1 MATRKPTD
9 TQQVDSLPG
18 EAEMARVYRAT
29 AQDAPPAS
37 LDARILTEAQRAV
50 ATSKARGPFGGHWA
64 IPLSTAAV
72 VILSLGVVLLMTKQ
86 GALNHRAERE
96 VPNEYTAA
104 PASPDSVSAERAVT
118 APAVSPPLADTA
130 RSDERMVPAKAK
142 RTAPEPDS
150 RLVGLVESKPAASA
164 PAEVM
169 KKADAPPVAA
179 TLAVAPKLNE
189 RTAEERVTTARD
201 VLHTKNNLAKEAGGM
216 NVQADVI
223 AVQTS
228 GQPGA
233 YQFNVGIRSP
243 DKGCAQYADWWEVV
257 STDGKL
263 LYRRVLLHSHVDE
276 QPFTRTGGTVP
287 IQADTLVLVRAHMNT
302 GGYGGVAFK
311 GSVKTGFKQDVLGAE
326 FAAGLAKQAPLPDG
340 CDF

>member
-9 TQQVDSLPG
+9 TKHADALPG
-18 EAEMARVYRAT
+18 EAEMARVYRAA

-37 LDARILTEAQRAV
+37 LDARILAEAQRAV
-50 ATSKARGPFGGHWA
+50 DKPKARGLFGGHWA

-72 VILSLGVVLLMTKQ
+72 IVLSLGVPMV
-86 GALNHRAERE
+86 AEA
-96 VPNEYTAA
+96 PLQA
-104 PASPDSVSAERAVT
+104 PARSAPS
-118 APAVSPPLADTA
+118 APAPSEPAQPAA
-130 RSDERMVPAKAK
+130 EAPAKAK
-142 RTAPEPDS
+142 SALSVTAQGVVAPQTALSSAPEAKKTE
-150 RLVGLVESKPAASA
+150 RAA
-164 PAEVM
+164 PAR
-169 KKADAPPVAA
+169 DAVSA
-179 TLAVAPKLNE
+179 TG
-189 RTAEERVTTARD
+189 T
-201 VLHTKNNLAKEAGGM
+201 LAKEASSM

-223 AVQTS
+223 AVQAS

-257 STDGKL
+257 SMDGKL

-276 QPFTRTGGTVP
+276 QPFTRSGGPVP
-287 IQADTLVLVRAHMNT
+287 IQADTVVWVRAHMNT

-311 GSVKTGFKQDVLGAE
+311 GSVKAGFKQAVPDAQ
-326 FAAGLAKQAPLPDG
+326 FATGLAKQAPLPDG